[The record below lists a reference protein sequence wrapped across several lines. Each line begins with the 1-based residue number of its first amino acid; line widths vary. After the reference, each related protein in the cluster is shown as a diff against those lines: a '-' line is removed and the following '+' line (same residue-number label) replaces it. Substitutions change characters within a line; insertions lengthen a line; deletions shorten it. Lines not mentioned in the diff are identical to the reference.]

1 MQTQAQALPASWVER
16 IWLAMRATYG
26 AAFDRQWECP
36 AGCDP
41 VKHVEGLKAHWAREL
56 GVYREKGEAIGYAL
70 DNLPPHPPN
79 LIEFKAA
86 CNRLPTA
93 APKALPAPK
102 ADPERLAAQLR
113 RLGALK
119 GATNNPRQWAWDLM
133 DRERRQKPKQ
143 PVTVREGLTRFQR
156 QAWREALGLPVQMP
170 LAECV
175 IALGLAELEA
185 A

>member
-1 MQTQAQALPASWVER
+1 MQTQAQVLPASWVER

-36 AGCDP
+36 IGADP

-56 GVYREKGEAIGYAL
+56 GVYLKKHEAIGYAL

-86 CNRLPTA
+86 CNRLPTM

-102 ADPERLAAQLR
+102 ADPERIGEALSRLKAVGSVASIGNRDWAKVLR
-113 RLGALK
+113 
-119 GATNNPRQWAWDLM
+119 
-133 DRERRQKPKQ
+133 DREQRSKA
-143 PVTVREGLTRFQR
+143 GLTQFQR
-156 QAWREALGLPVQMP
+156 DAWREALGHVDQR
-170 LAECV
+170 ET
-175 IALGLAELEA
+175 EA

>member
-1 MQTQAQALPASWVER
+1 MSLPAAWVDR
-16 IWLAMRATYG
+16 LFAKLTLTYG
-26 AAFDRQWECP
+26 QRFLGLY
-36 AGCDP
+36 AGLDLQA
-41 VKHVEGLKAHWAREL
+41 VKDDWGATLAVFAQNPD
-56 GVYREKGEAIGYAL
+56 AIRHGIE
-70 DNLPPHPPN
+70 NLPCDQPPN
-79 LIEFKAA
+79 ALQFRDI
-86 CNRLPTA
+86 CRRRPDA

-119 GATNNPRQWAWDLM
+119 GSTNNPRQWAWDLM

-175 IALGLAELEA
+175 IALGLAEREA